1 MDKDTITATKKWFVE
16 NDKFYGKKWV
26 VTPACPDECIDE
38 CEEHGFECEGHGFTW
53 SRCPICDG
61 LAGDRYG
68 IATFKIA
75 TDTID
80 YDDVCSNCY
89 TLAAGVAEQDEF
101 IMHGYNPE
109 IVSAVFDIWDVGK
122 RGFIT
127 RRSNVL

>member
-38 CEEHGFECEGHGFTW
+38 CEGHGFTW
-53 SRCPICDG
+53 SPCPICDG
-61 LAGDRYG
+61 LAGNRYG
-68 IATFKIA
+68 IATFKVA
-75 TDTID
+75 TYSGWIRAEDKTTD

-101 IMHGYNPE
+101 IMHGYDSRV
-109 IVSAVFDIWDVGK
+109 VSEVFRLWGEE
-122 RGFIT
+122 
-127 RRSNVL
+127 